1 MTKIRLVV
9 TGDKN
14 KRMGISQNEALGY
27 RTNENQDHE
36 DYKTAL
42 CPLKSSKVLTYI
54 S

>member
-1 MTKIRLVV
+1 MTKMPLVV
-9 TGDKN
+9 TGDKD
-14 KRMGISQNEALGY
+14 KGMEISQNEALGY
-27 RTNENQDHE
+27 RINENQGHE

>member
-1 MTKIRLVV
+1 MTKIPLVV
-9 TGDKN
+9 TGDKD
-14 KRMGISQNEALGY
+14 KRKEISQNETLGY

-36 DYKTAL
+36 NYKTTL